1 MRHLASVSSSIAML
15 AMLAMLAPPVIGAS
29 PIAVD
34 CTNDPAA
41 LRTAVATV
49 PSDSML
55 VISGTCVGVLE
66 IDRDL
71 VITPGTSDARLTS
84 ENFGVS
90 PSVMHVQAGVR
101 VLLKGLTISGA
112 VIPTDSVQLLN
123 DGTLILED
131 STVTDGSIG
140 AIRNSGRLT
149 LRRSAV
155 TDNHGKGDAPIM
167 NDGGSVTLIR
177 SRVSGNRNTESVGA
191 IVNWSGIV
199 RLVDSTIRDNQGY
212 TAVVRNLG
220 TMRFRS
226 STIKGNESEDTTV
239 DNAGTMSF
247 RDSAVRR
254 NSSNWS
260 GGGIRNSGNLRLRH
274 AVVRRN
280 TAGGDGGGIWNEG
293 AADLRHTRVVGNT
306 ALGDGG
312 GIFNLGSLTLR
323 DVTIRRNTPN
333 NCVGC

>member
-1 MRHLASVSSSIAML
+1 
-15 AMLAMLAPPVIGAS
+15 MLAPPVIGAS

-41 LRTAVATV
+41 LRTAVSTV

-71 VITPGTSDARLTS
+71 AITPGTSDARLTS
-84 ENFGVS
+84 ENSGFVS

-112 VIPTDSVQLLN
+112 VIPTDTVQLLN

-177 SRVSGNRNTESVGA
+177 SRVSGNQNTESVGA

-199 RLVDSTIRDNQGY
+199 RLVDSTISDNHGY
-212 TAVVRNLG
+212 TVVVRNLG
-220 TMRFRS
+220 TMRFRN
-226 STIKGNESEDTTV
+226 STIKGNESGEAPV

-247 RDSAVRR
+247 RDSAVRG
-254 NSSNWS
+254 NSSNS
-260 GGGIRNSGNLRLRH
+260 NGGGIRNSGDLRLRH

-280 TAGGDGGGIWNEG
+280 TARGDGGGIWNEG
-293 AADLRHTRVVGNT
+293 AADLRHTRVVANT

-312 GIFNLGSLTLR
+312 GVFNLGSLTLR